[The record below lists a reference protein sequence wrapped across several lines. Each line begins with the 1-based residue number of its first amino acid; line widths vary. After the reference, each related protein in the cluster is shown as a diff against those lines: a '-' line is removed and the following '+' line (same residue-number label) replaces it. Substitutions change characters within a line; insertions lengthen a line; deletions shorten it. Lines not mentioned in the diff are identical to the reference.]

1 MIEGI
6 IYGLIGAWFLSL
18 FGVDNIFVEALQPFV
33 NFTLTTSHY
42 YFVFGFVGMVYGIVY
57 YLRNKDLI
65 LGSMR
70 VKAYRAFLM
79 ESGYTALLF

>member
-18 FGVDNIFVEALQPFV
+18 FGVDNIFIEALQPFV
-33 NFTLTTSHY
+33 KFTLTTSHY

-57 YLRNKDLI
+57 YLRNKD
-65 LGSMR
+65 
-70 VKAYRAFLM
+70 
-79 ESGYTALLF
+79 

>member
-33 NFTLTTSHY
+33 NFTLTKIGRASC
-42 YFVFGFVGMVYGIVY
+42 
-57 YLRNKDLI
+57 RE
-65 LGSMR
+65 R
-70 VKAYRAFLM
+70 V
-79 ESGYTALLF
+79 

>member
-18 FGVDNIFVEALQPFV
+18 FGVDNIFVEALQPFI

-57 YLRNKDLI
+57 YLRNKD
-65 LGSMR
+65 
-70 VKAYRAFLM
+70 
-79 ESGYTALLF
+79 

>member
-33 NFTLTTSHY
+33 SFTLTTSHY

-57 YLRNKDLI
+57 FLRNKD
-65 LGSMR
+65 
-70 VKAYRAFLM
+70 
-79 ESGYTALLF
+79 

>member
-18 FGVDNIFVEALQPFV
+18 FGVDNIFVETLQPFV
-33 NFTLTTSHY
+33 NFTLTTSNY

-57 YLRNKDLI
+57 YLRNKD
-65 LGSMR
+65 
-70 VKAYRAFLM
+70 
-79 ESGYTALLF
+79 

>member
-6 IYGLIGAWFLSL
+6 IYGLIGTWFLSL
-18 FGVDNIFVEALQPFV
+18 FGVDTIFVEALQPFV

-57 YLRNKDLI
+57 YLRNKD
-65 LGSMR
+65 
-70 VKAYRAFLM
+70 
-79 ESGYTALLF
+79 

>member
-6 IYGLIGAWFLSL
+6 IYGARGARARRAGGRAGIGAWFLSL

-57 YLRNKDLI
+57 FLRNKD
-65 LGSMR
+65 
-70 VKAYRAFLM
+70 
-79 ESGYTALLF
+79 

>member
-18 FGVDNIFVEALQPFV
+18 FGVDNIFVEALQPFE

-57 YLRNKDLI
+57 YLRNKD
-65 LGSMR
+65 
-70 VKAYRAFLM
+70 
-79 ESGYTALLF
+79 

>member
-18 FGVDNIFVEALQPFV
+18 FGVDTIFVETLQPFV

-42 YFVFGFVGMVYGIVY
+42 YFVFGFVGIVYGIVY
-57 YLRNKDLI
+57 YLRNKD
-65 LGSMR
+65 
-70 VKAYRAFLM
+70 
-79 ESGYTALLF
+79 

>member
-18 FGVDNIFVEALQPFV
+18 FGVDTIFVEALQPFV

-57 YLRNKDLI
+57 YLRNKD
-65 LGSMR
+65 
-70 VKAYRAFLM
+70 
-79 ESGYTALLF
+79 

>member
-33 NFTLTTSHY
+33 IFTLTTSHY

-57 YLRNKDLI
+57 YLRNKD
-65 LGSMR
+65 
-70 VKAYRAFLM
+70 
-79 ESGYTALLF
+79 

>member
-33 NFTLTTSHY
+33 YFTLTTSHY
-42 YFVFGFVGMVYGIVY
+42 YFIFGFVGMVYGIVY
-57 YLRNKDLI
+57 YLRNKD
-65 LGSMR
+65 
-70 VKAYRAFLM
+70 
-79 ESGYTALLF
+79 

>member
-18 FGVDNIFVEALQPFV
+18 FGVDNIFVEELQPFV

-42 YFVFGFVGMVYGIVY
+42 YFIFGFVGMVYGIVY
-57 YLRNKDLI
+57 YLRNKD
-65 LGSMR
+65 
-70 VKAYRAFLM
+70 
-79 ESGYTALLF
+79 

>member
-18 FGVDNIFVEALQPFV
+18 FRVDNIFVEALQPFV

-57 YLRNKDLI
+57 YLRNKD
-65 LGSMR
+65 
-70 VKAYRAFLM
+70 
-79 ESGYTALLF
+79 

>member
-18 FGVDNIFVEALQPFV
+18 FGVDIIFVEVLQPFV

-57 YLRNKDLI
+57 YLRNKD
-65 LGSMR
+65 
-70 VKAYRAFLM
+70 
-79 ESGYTALLF
+79 